1 MKKVRQYNGQR
12 LEDTKG
18 VTRSR
23 TWKKVR
29 QYDDQKLEDTKTE
42 TRNRTS
48 KKFRQYDDQK
58 LEDTRGVTRS
68 RTSKKVRQYDDQ
80 KKKKKNIDLQNTTQI
95 ANTNPIKNGVAL
107 TAPQVAPLMLL
118 LFQQLIICA

>member
-1 MKKVRQYNGQR
+1 MKEGQTIRWPKVRRYQKGNQKPYVKKVRPYDGQK

-18 VTRSR
+18 VTR
-23 TWKKVR
+23 
-29 QYDDQKLEDTKTE
+29 
-42 TRNRTS
+42 N
-48 KKFRQYDDQK
+48 
-58 LEDTRGVTRS
+58 